1 MEWQWVLLSVPSLQ
15 MHLYAI
21 MKKEWLDNCLIRF
34 KPMIYKR
41 HVDDNFVPFYHL
53 KNTYNFL

>member
-1 MEWQWVLLSVPSLQ
+1 MGSPLGPTLANAFICHYE
-15 MHLYAI
+15 
-21 MKKEWLDNCLIRF
+21 KEWLDNCLIRF